1 MLDFFS
7 HPCKCQKYS
16 TPAWRGKKLL
26 KRCGWSRTNLKC
38 VSQQIK
44 WLITNESTARHRS
57 QVGVYHILSTVVQAV
72 TQWSRFSSTVTW
84 PRGADTHMR
93 AHVHTQESFFRFRLQ
108 TGHKSLRYSS
118 IQSQHVL
125 YWIFL
130 DVVLLILYILYTINN
145 VYTCVQYILHES
157 GNMFYFINSV
167 FFCSNCF
174 EYLRCGRRR
183 SEGPETWTPE
193 KDHKQDKKTTQDK
206 RNWTNRKNAC
216 FYDEKVNE
224 EGKELLPKSV
234 FLERDQRRNLF
245 ISSLIRNRNPQRTSS
260 ESVVYSFSSHFFCPK
275 ANTQQTPP
283 EKQ

>member
-16 TPAWRGKKLL
+16 TPAWRAKKLL

-84 PRGADTHMR
+84 PRGADTHMH

-118 IQSQHVL
+118 IQSQHVI

-130 DVVLLILYILYTINN
+130 DVVLLILFILYTINN

-167 FFCSNCF
+167 FFF
-174 EYLRCGRRR
+174 LQQLFWIFVMR
-183 SEGPETWTPE
+183 SEEEWGSRDLDTWEGP
-193 KDHKQDKKTTQDK
+193 
-206 RNWTNRKNAC
+206 
-216 FYDEKVNE
+216 
-224 EGKELLPKSV
+224 
-234 FLERDQRRNLF
+234 
-245 ISSLIRNRNPQRTSS
+245 
-260 ESVVYSFSSHFFCPK
+260 
-275 ANTQQTPP
+275 QTR
-283 EKQ
+283 

>member
-1 MLDFFS
+1 M
-7 HPCKCQKYS
+7 CTVY
-16 TPAWRGKKLL
+16 
-26 KRCGWSRTNLKC
+26 
-38 VSQQIK
+38 
-44 WLITNESTARHRS
+44 ITWIWE
-57 QVGVYHILSTVVQAV
+57 
-72 TQWSRFSSTVTW
+72 
-84 PRGADTHMR
+84 
-93 AHVHTQESFFRFRLQ
+93 
-108 TGHKSLRYSS
+108 
-118 IQSQHVL
+118 HVL
-125 YWIFL
+125 
-130 DVVLLILYILYTINN
+130 
-145 VYTCVQYILHES
+145 
-157 GNMFYFINSV
+157 FYQLCF

-260 ESVVYSFSSHFFCPK
+260 ESVCCLLVFLSLFLPK
-275 ANTQQTPP
+275 SKHTANTPRKTVKASSQ
-283 EKQ
+283 EGGRGDLKVVEREAE

>member
-72 TQWSRFSSTVTW
+72 TQWPRFSSTVTW
-84 PRGADTHMR
+84 PRGADTHMH

-167 FFCSNCF
+167 FFFAATVLNICDAVGGGVRVQRPGH
-174 EYLRCGRRR
+174 LRRTTNKIKKQHRTKEIGQI
-183 SEGPETWTPE
+183 E
-193 KDHKQDKKTTQDK
+193 KTHVFMT
-206 RNWTNRKNAC
+206 RKSMRK
-216 FYDEKVNE
+216 EKNFCQ
-224 EGKELLPKSV
+224 S
-234 FLERDQRRNLF
+234 Q
-245 ISSLIRNRNPQRTSS
+245 
-260 ESVVYSFSSHFFCPK
+260 FF
-275 ANTQQTPP
+275 
-283 EKQ
+283 